1 MTLALG
7 LTLAA
12 LSAAASQ
19 AGFLFR
25 EKGAN
30 RAPKVEMRRPAR
42 TVVALFSQ
50 RWWSVG
56 FGLAVGGYLLH
67 VGALALAALSLV
79 QCVLSGGLVLLGVF
93 AERFFGLEL
102 NRRQWI
108 GMGLAAGGLAL
119 LALTGESSSG
129 QSSAD
134 HSATAMIAFESA
146 LVGLGVAAMLFCR
159 VERWSGHHGVALA
172 LAAGT
177 LYAVTHVAVK
187 GLSGNA
193 DQSLG
198 AVLLNPY
205 LLVVIVGGVIAFF
218 ASARSLQLGPA
229 VPVIAVTSIAGNA
242 LAVPAGVIV
251 FGDPLGDDAF
261 TVAVRLLAF
270 LAVVAAAA
278 FIPAPTRAAKRLRPE
293 SSPAPR
299 VSSTTAA
306 QSAR

>member
-1 MTLALG
+1 MTLLLG
-7 LTLAA
+7 LGLAG

-30 RAPKVEMRRPAR
+30 RAPKVDVRRPGR
-42 TVVALFSQ
+42 TTVALFRQ
-50 RWWSVG
+50 KWWSIG
-56 FGLAVGGYLLH
+56 FGLAVVAYLMH
-67 VGALALAALSLV
+67 VGALGLAALSLV
-79 QCVLSGGLVLLGVF
+79 QAVLAGGLVLLGVF

-119 LALTGESSSG
+119 LAVTGEASSG
-129 QSSAD
+129 QKSAD
-134 HSATAMIAFESA
+134 HSVVAMIAFESG
-146 LVGLGVAAMLFCR
+146 LVGLGVGALLFCR
-159 VERWSGHHGVALA
+159 VERWSPHHGVALA

-177 LYAVTHVAVK
+177 LYALTHVAVK
-187 GLSGNA
+187 ALSA
-193 DQSLG
+193 SVDRSALDI
-198 AVLLNPY
+198 LLSPY
-205 LLVVIVGGVIAFF
+205 LLVVVVGGVLAFF

-242 LAVPAGVIV
+242 LAVPAGIIV

-261 TVAVRLLAF
+261 TVAVRLAAF
-270 LAVVAAAA
+270 LAVMAAAA
-278 FIPAPTRAAKRLRPE
+278 FIPAPTGAARELRQRPSAPQF
-293 SSPAPR
+293 SSAR
-299 VSSTTAA
+299 AA